1 MEAARAIVPFT
12 RNMDNQDSLFLLGL
26 SHVEFLSPREKH
38 VLVNMLGSAERLFQL
53 SRAEIG
59 SLLGRRVYSKLWQP
73 EEILRAAESTQ
84 KTLTEGAI
92 RSIFHSDA
100 TYPQKLKEIF
110 DPPVTLFIRGS
121 LPDPEMPLVGVVG
134 TRYPTGGA
142 QAAAF
147 RLGFDFGRAGV
158 GVVSGLAR
166 GIDLAAHEGCIE
178 AGGISI
184 AVLGNGIDQV
194 YPTSSRRAC
203 MTLLQRGGA
212 LISEYP
218 PGVPPL
224 RYHFPARNRII
235 SGLSRAVVV
244 VQAPEKSGALFTA
257 EFALEQGRDLWIHAE
272 GTKGACSG
280 GTRRL
285 ADDGAPVAAAA
296 EDLLREWGL
305 RGRSSSTEAELAGL
319 APGARMARLLEHEID
334 GSCALKGGETYWR
347 R

>member
-1 MEAARAIVPFT
+1 MESR
-12 RNMDNQDSLFLLGL
+12 DSLFLLGL
-26 SHVEFLSPREKH
+26 SHVEFLIPREKH
-38 VLVNMLGSAERLFQL
+38 LLLNMLGSAERLFQL
-53 SRAEIG
+53 SREEIG

-84 KTLTEGAI
+84 KSLTEGAI
-92 RSIFHSDA
+92 RSIFYSDA

-110 DPPVTLFIRGS
+110 DPPVTLFLRGS
-121 LPDPEMPLVGVVG
+121 LPDPEVPLAGIVG

-147 RLGFDFGRAGV
+147 RLGFDLGRAGV

-178 AGGISI
+178 AGGVSI

-194 YPTSSRRAC
+194 YPTSSRRAG

-212 LISEYP
+212 LLSEYP

-257 EFALEQGRDLWIHAE
+257 DFALEQGRDLWVHAE
-272 GTKGACSG
+272 GMSGPCSG
-280 GTRRL
+280 GSRRL
-285 ADDGAPVAAAA
+285 AQDGAPVASGA

-305 RGRSSSTEAELAGL
+305 RGPSATTAAGL
-319 APGARMARLLEHEID
+319 ACLPPGARMARLLEHEIE